1 MTHASPW
8 STARRRVLRLGAH
21 SLAICVASGLPG
33 LAARA
38 QGDALA
44 ALRSFL
50 ASTRSGEASFTQTV
64 TAPDGQR
71 PRVSSGRFE
80 FVRPNRFRFEYR
92 RPFEQLIV
100 GDGRLL
106 WIFDPDLKQA
116 TSRPLDAA
124 LGSTP
129 AALLAGHAAIE
140 RSFELSAQAPA
151 EGLQWVAAKPRQ
163 ADAGISGVR
172 MGFRGSEL
180 VVLEL
185 LDGLGQ
191 RSIIRFEGWRTNG
204 PLSAERFVFVPP
216 AGTDVIAQ

>member
-1 MTHASPW
+1 MTRALHAP
-8 STARRRVLRLGAH
+8 TARRPVLRLGVRG
-21 SLAICVASGLPG
+21 LALCMASGLPWS
-33 LAARA
+33 AVRA

-44 ALRSFL
+44 ALRGFL
-50 ASTRSGEASFTQTV
+50 ANTQSGEAGFTQTV
-64 TAPDGQR
+64 TAPDGKRQ
-71 PRVSSGRFE
+71 RVSSGRFE

-92 RPFEQLIV
+92 KPFEQLIV

-129 AALLAGHAAIE
+129 AALLAGHSAIE

-172 MGFRGSEL
+172 LGFRGSEL
-180 VVLEL
+180 VLLEL

-191 RSIIRFEGWRTNG
+191 RSIIRFEGWRTNV
-204 PLSAERFVFVPP
+204 PLPAERFVFVPP
-216 AGTDVIAQ
+216 AGTDVIVQ